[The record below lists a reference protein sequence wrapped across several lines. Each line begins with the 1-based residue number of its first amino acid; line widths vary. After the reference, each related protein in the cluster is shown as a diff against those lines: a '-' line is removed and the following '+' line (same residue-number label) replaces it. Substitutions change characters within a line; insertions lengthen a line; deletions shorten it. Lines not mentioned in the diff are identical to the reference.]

1 MYRNFKIV
9 KVDSNYCNFLR
20 QYDNKVSYNA
30 GSKELRPF
38 VGVLFIVNYKDYFAP
53 LSSPKKK
60 HILLKNTIDLI
71 KIENGRYGVINFNNM
86 IPVKKNN
93 YEEFVLNKITDNK
106 EERYRIELMNNQLR
120 WLTANKKEIYTK
132 SRLLYNLYI
141 NNKLPKNVK
150 SRCCN
155 FPLLNL

>member
-60 HILLKNTIDLI
+60 HILLKT
-71 KIENGRYGVINFNNM
+71 Y
-86 IPVKKNN
+86 
-93 YEEFVLNKITDNK
+93 
-106 EERYRIELMNNQLR
+106 
-120 WLTANKKEIYTK
+120 
-132 SRLLYNLYI
+132 
-141 NNKLPKNVK
+141 
-150 SRCCN
+150 
-155 FPLLNL
+155 